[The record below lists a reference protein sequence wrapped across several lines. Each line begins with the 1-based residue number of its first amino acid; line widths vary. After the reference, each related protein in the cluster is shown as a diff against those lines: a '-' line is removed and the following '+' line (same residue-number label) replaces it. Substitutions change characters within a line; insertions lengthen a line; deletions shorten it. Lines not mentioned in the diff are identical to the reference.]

1 MCNHADIIEVSEQS
15 STTRGL
21 IEGVAL
27 GALESRCRYDAQVR
41 VIDC

>member
-21 IEGVAL
+21 IEGVRL
-27 GALESRCRYDAQVR
+27 QVQVR
-41 VIDC
+41 RAGTSDC